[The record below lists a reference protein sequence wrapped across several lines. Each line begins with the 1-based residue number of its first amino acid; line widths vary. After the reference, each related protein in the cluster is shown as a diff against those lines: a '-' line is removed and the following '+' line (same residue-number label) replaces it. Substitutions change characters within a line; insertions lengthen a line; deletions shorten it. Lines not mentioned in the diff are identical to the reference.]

1 MYYWSYVFRLLKPPG
16 RKSFFLLGRR
26 GTGKTTWVKAVF
38 PDALWVD
45 LLEARHY
52 NSLLADPQRL
62 DALVPEGF
70 KDWVVLD
77 EVQKIPA
84 LLDEVHRLIEKRR
97 LKFVLTGSSAR
108 KLRRGASNLLGGRA
122 LTFPMHPLTAAEM
135 GKDFDLGRALRFG
148 LLPAVPSED
157 DPRRFLDSYVHTYLE
172 QEVKQ
177 EGYTRNLA
185 AFARFLEAAS
195 FSQGAVLN
203 MSAVARECSVERKVV
218 ENYYG
223 ILDDLMIAHQIPVF
237 TKRSKRR
244 LASHPKFFFFDVGVF
259 RALRPAG
266 PLDAPEEAEGPA
278 FETLLLQN
286 LLAVNDALDLG
297 YKAHYWRT
305 ADGSEVDFVLY
316 GEKGLLAFEVKRR
329 GRVDRSDASGLRAF
343 LRDYPG
349 AKAVLAYGGEHRVR
363 MGSVDAWPMSTLLVE
378 LPSLL
383 SGK

>member
-1 MYYWSYVFRLLKPPG
+1 MDNSKNTCIIGVMYSRLLKPPG
-16 RKSFFLLGRR
+16 RKSFFLLGPR

-244 LASHPKFFFFDVGVF
+244 LAFHPKFFSSTSAFSA
-259 RALRPAG
+259 RCAPPAPGRRRKRKG
-266 PLDAPEEAEGPA
+266 PLSRPCCCRISWQSTTPWTWDTRPHLGAPRTGPRSVA
-278 FETLLLQN
+278 CFM
-286 LLAVNDALDLG
+286 G
-297 YKAHYWRT
+297 
-305 ADGSEVDFVLY
+305 
-316 GEKGLLAFEVKRR
+316 KRACWLS
-329 GRVDRSDASGLRAF
+329 RSSAA
-343 LRDYPG
+343 G
-349 AKAVLAYGGEHRVR
+349 A
-363 MGSVDAWPMSTLLVE
+363 
-378 LPSLL
+378 
-383 SGK
+383 